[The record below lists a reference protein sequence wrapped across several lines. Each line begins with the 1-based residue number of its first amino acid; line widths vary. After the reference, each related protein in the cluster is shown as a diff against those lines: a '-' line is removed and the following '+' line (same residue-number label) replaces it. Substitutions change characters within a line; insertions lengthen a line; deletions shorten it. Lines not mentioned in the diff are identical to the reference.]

1 VAETVWRILLF
12 ALLAGL
18 SPIAIV
24 TTFAALGSG
33 RGRTNG
39 IALAAGFLL
48 GQTAALLAAFLVG
61 SAATTGLDANDQVV
75 AVLELVIGLA
85 LLAVAW
91 PEWRRRARPD
101 DGRSGTKALL
111 ERLKGLRPGTAFTL
125 GSLLGV
131 GGVKRLSITIVAGA
145 TIAVAGL
152 DPGEELVLG
161 LLYIAIGGVLVWLP
175 VAGYLV
181 AGARAEAW
189 MIRAE
194 DWLAVNGR
202 RITFVSTLVFGVLLT
217 SDALA
222 RLLQ

>member
-1 VAETVWRILLF
+1 VAETAWRILVF
-12 ALLAGL
+12 ALLAGA
-18 SPIAIV
+18 SPIAIIS
-24 TTFAALGSG
+24 TLAALGSG

-39 IALAAGFLL
+39 LALAVGFLL
-48 GQTAALLAAFLVG
+48 GQTTALLAAFLVG
-61 SAATTGLDANDQVV
+61 SAATTGLDVDDQVV

-91 PEWRRRARPD
+91 VEWRRRSRPD
-101 DGRSGTKALL
+101 DGRSRTKALL

-125 GSLLGV
+125 GTLLGV

-175 VAGYLV
+175 VGGYLV
-181 AGARAEAW
+181 AGARADEW
-189 MIRAE
+189 MTRAE
-194 DWLAVNGR
+194 DWLVVNER
-202 RITFVSTLVFGVLLT
+202 RITFVSTLVFGILLT
-217 SDALA
+217 GDALA
-222 RLLQ
+222 RLL

>member
-1 VAETVWRILLF
+1 VAETAWRILLF
-12 ALLAGL
+12 ALLAGA

-24 TTFAALGSG
+24 STLAALGSG

-39 IALAAGFLL
+39 LALAAGFLL

-61 SAATTGLDANDQVV
+61 SAATTGLDADDQAV

-91 PEWRRRARPD
+91 PEWRRRATPD
-101 DGRSGTKALL
+101 DGRSRTKALL
-111 ERLKGLRPGTAFTL
+111 DRLKGLRPGTAFTL
-125 GSLLGV
+125 GALLGV
-131 GGVKRLSITIVAGA
+131 GGLKRLSITIVAGA

-152 DPGEELVLG
+152 DPGEELFLG
-161 LLYIAIGGVLVWLP
+161 LLYVAIGGMLVWVP

-181 AGARAEAW
+181 AGARADEW
-189 MIRAE
+189 MTRAE
-194 DWLAVNGR
+194 DWLVVNGR
-202 RITFVSTLVFGVLLT
+202 RITFVSTLVFGILLT
-217 SDALA
+217 VDSLA